1 MEFYSNGRTPERSMA
16 EAASA
21 FSNIVRTQTESEIMP
36 LTFNENTKL
45 GLNNTEVIPDN
56 IKTWAES
63 FRKYLAQTQNS
74 QEESTE
80 ETSDKESVEDSS
92 KEPSEEIDGT
102 YHTKNSEEEFEI
114 PKDVEKKLPET
125 KGRDDNKNKAQTS
138 KYAGK
143 AYLFA
148 KDYFKA
154 GYNLGLSKNFI
165 KNMFV
170 KDILES
176 GWGAKNQSPYNFGNI
191 KATKNWKGNTVEGKD
206 HDSEGNTISAKY
218 KSYNSIEDYL
228 RDEVALLK
236 NTYKIKES
244 DSIKT
249 FTEKLLGLHRS
260 QKKYKY
266 ATDPGYLNK
275 ILNNFMSCQK
285 YNIFNYV

>member
-16 EAASA
+16 EAANA
-21 FSNIVRTQTESEIMP
+21 FSNIVRTQTESEIKP

-45 GLNNTEVIPDN
+45 GLNSTEVIPDN
-56 IKTWAES
+56 IKSWAEN

-74 QEESTE
+74 QEESTK
-80 ETSDKESVEDSS
+80 ETSD
-92 KEPSEEIDGT
+92 KEPSEEITEEPSEETNGT
-102 YHTKNSEEEFEI
+102 YYTKSSEKELEI
-114 PKDVEKKLPET
+114 PKDVEKKLPVT
-125 KGRDDNKNKAQTS
+125 SGRKDNKNKEQTS

-143 AYLFA
+143 ASLFA

-165 KNMFV
+165 MNMFV
-170 KDILES
+170 KDIFES

-191 KATKNWKGNTVEGKD
+191 KISKNWKGNTVEGKD
-206 HDSEGNTISAKY
+206 HDSEGNTIDAKY
-218 KSYNSIEDYL
+218 KSYNSIEEYL
-228 RDEVALLK
+228 RDEVSLLK

-249 FTEKLLGLHRS
+249 FAEKLLGLHSS
-260 QKKYKY
+260 QKKYRY

-275 ILNNFMSCQK
+275 ILNNFISCQK